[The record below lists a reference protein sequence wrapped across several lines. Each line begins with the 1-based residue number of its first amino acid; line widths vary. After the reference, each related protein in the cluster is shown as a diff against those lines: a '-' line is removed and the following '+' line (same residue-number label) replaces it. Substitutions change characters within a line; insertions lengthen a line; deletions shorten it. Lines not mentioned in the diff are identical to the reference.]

1 MFILTELL
9 NVLHGFRKR
18 QKILCCDH
26 IFDHCES
33 RTGVR
38 RKMSILNYFKK
49 KETPLCLERI
59 DKSNETSASLQLTST
74 ELMECVVTELK
85 SVKSKGE

>member
-18 QKILCCDH
+18 HSKILCCDM
-26 IFDHCES
+26 FDDCELQ
-33 RTGVR
+33 RGVR

>member
-1 MFILTELL
+1 
-9 NVLHGFRKR
+9 
-18 QKILCCDH
+18 
-26 IFDHCES
+26 
-33 RTGVR
+33 
-38 RKMSILNYFKK
+38 MSILNYFKK

-85 SVKSKGE
+85 SVKSKGEWSCKLKIKVCFWEMDASFHHFSSSKRLHWVKDRREKFVV

>member
-1 MFILTELL
+1 
-9 NVLHGFRKR
+9 
-18 QKILCCDH
+18 
-26 IFDHCES
+26 
-33 RTGVR
+33 
-38 RKMSILNYFKK
+38 MSILNYFKK